1 MKLNIEKIIFNLSPE
16 TINSIITNIITDSDI
31 FKMNN
36 NQNMVDVIEAYKNDI
51 EMSWNISL
59 NQIYTDIIETIAYNT
74 GIYIDYDNLNDNDL
88 YLLSSSI
95 YDIFISNMY
104 NNLVDFIIN
113 YITMNKNSIYKS
125 LELDEFKKS
134 RDVDI
139 IYNSELIDD
148 KELVL
153 ILSKLENVINSIFSI
168 DFADINILQIAG
180 YNSEKLNCILNYT
193 NLNSGIILP
202 KYKKLLL
209 NDLVK
214 SSIMN
219 DIKLY
224 FHNQNKEMSLIN

>member
-104 NNLVDFIIN
+104 NNLVNFIIN

-125 LELDEFKKS
+125 LELDKFKKS

>member
-125 LELDEFKKS
+125 LELDKFKKS